1 MIYDCFLFFDELDV
15 LQLRLEELNSVVDR
29 FVLVDGTRTF
39 SGNPK
44 PLHFEN
50 NKGLF
55 QKYLSKIRH
64 IVVDDAP
71 RNFQSAWDLETHQR
85 NAMLQGL
92 TDAAPDD
99 TVVISDVD
107 EIPRATVVAA
117 FNGTLSALE
126 LDHFYYRLNCRN
138 LAKKWVASL
147 LIRREHLTTP
157 QEARMLAGRF
167 WKTGTPVLRNAGWH
181 FSCTQDAAGLKLKLQ
196 SFSHQEY
203 NTPKLTDINS
213 IQDKIKYGLDLV
225 DRRDQCWCCVPLDD
239 TFPAYLVE
247 HRHEFV
253 NLLFDFVE
261 FH

>member
-1 MIYDCFLFFDELDV
+1 
-15 LQLRLEELNSVVDR
+15 
-29 FVLVDGTRTF
+29 
-39 SGNPK
+39 
-44 PLHFEN
+44 
-50 NKGLF
+50 
-55 QKYLSKIRH
+55 
-64 IVVDDAP
+64 
-71 RNFQSAWDLETHQR
+71 
-85 NAMLQGL
+85 MLQGL

-213 IQDKIKYGLDLV
+213 IQDKIRYGLDLV

-261 FH
+261 FHQDRQALIYSLREQLQKTTQTIAELRTRVLQTTQQLQQIQSSKSWRFSAPFRTAARLARRLSRDTGQGR